1 MSIFKT
7 KYVNGI
13 DIIVTVCS
21 CGGNLEVYRRLT
33 VILRL
38 RFTHYKLGLIYLAFL
53 RLFNKFLWFHQD
65 ETIYDGF

>member
-21 CGGNLEVYRRLT
+21 CGGNLE
-33 VILRL
+33 IKQI
-38 RFTHYKLGLIYLAFL
+38 YKYI
-53 RLFNKFLWFHQD
+53 
-65 ETIYDGF
+65 